1 MAKPKQIT
9 TKNISK
15 PKQTTDNNIYK
26 SKQTTN
32 KKIIDDDINQ
42 HYAPTRKDQND
53 KDFWNVN
60 AKENDTL
67 ERTTFCI
74 PLLYFLLLM

>member
-53 KDFWNVN
+53 KDF
-60 AKENDTL
+60 
-67 ERTTFCI
+67 
-74 PLLYFLLLM
+74 